1 MKKIFEN
8 FRQFTDL
15 QENKIKDLVDEYY
28 SDLSDEE
35 KSEKEKFFTN
45 KLESGIKRN
54 GEWMRKTLLHAIES
68 RMKIEKRRRERS
80 PEEVESDKEVSI
92 KAKTRS
98 DKMSRE
104 MTKKY
109 GRRWNR

>member
-1 MKKIFEN
+1 MKKIFKN
-8 FRQFTDL
+8 FRQFANL
-15 QENKIKDLVDEYY
+15 KENKIKELVDKYY

-35 KSEKEKFFTN
+35 RDEKEKHFTN

-68 RMKIEKRRRERS
+68 RMKSEKRNRERS
-80 PEEVESDKEVSI
+80 PEEVEADKEASV
-92 KAKTRS
+92 KAKMRS